1 MNAEHSQHE
10 HHNPHDDAHPAHPAV
25 QQPASGAGVLVLGMK
40 YWPRGEDSQFT
51 RADLV
56 FEGVDHSDISYEVR
70 VFLNN
75 PAADEKTERT
85 AQNGYAGRFVI
96 FGHGKCFG
104 DLGHCDIPTG
114 PRRAFDRRPVHPLT
128 PQTKLV
134 TVTEALQ
141 RVLAASE
148 KGLESITLV
157 PVSQDP
163 IRKRH
168 RLTPDLFHFA
178 GMSLR
183 TYR

>member
-1 MNAEHSQHE
+1 MNAEHSHHE
-10 HHNPHDDAHPAHPAV
+10 HHEHHADHPADHGE
-25 QQPASGAGVLVLGMK
+25 QQPTSAGGTLILGMK

-56 FEGVDHSDISYEVR
+56 FEGVDHSDMSYEVR

-75 PAADEKTERT
+75 PAANEKTART

-114 PRRAFDRRPVHPLT
+114 PRRAFDRRPAHPLL

-168 RLTPDLFHFA
+168 RLAPDLFHFT

>member
-1 MNAEHSQHE
+1 
-10 HHNPHDDAHPAHPAV
+10 
-25 QQPASGAGVLVLGMK
+25 MK

-56 FEGVDHSDISYEVR
+56 FDGVDHSDLSYEVR

-75 PAADEKTERT
+75 PAATEKMART
-85 AQNGYAGRFVI
+85 AQSGYAGRFVI

-114 PRRAFDRRPVHPLT
+114 PRRGFDRRPAHPLT

-134 TVTEALQ
+134 TITEALQ
-141 RVLAASE
+141 RVLAASD

-168 RLTPDLFHFA
+168 RLAPDLFHFTR
-178 GMSLR
+178 MSLR